1 MPRPKGGPEEIPAR
15 ALSPPLRPWVSP
27 ATVMVLAA
35 AALLG
40 LAGCGFALPASSVPA
55 GDAVDWR
62 GEPVQGETWRTPF
75 SWPTRRGEVQVRPR
89 AAFDISAVVA
99 ASESYSFDDGAF
111 LSPVDLV
118 MTWGL
123 LPEEPY
129 RSRVSYYQVT
139 RYYFWRTRDPSLD
152 LSYIATHSANMH
164 MIPATR
170 NLARALAHVGGGDRV
185 RLRGLLVDV
194 EGASGFRWQTS
205 LSRQDTGPGACEL
218 VWVEELQR
226 GHRLYR

>member
-1 MPRPKGGPEEIPAR
+1 MRRSIA
-15 ALSPPLRPWVSP
+15 AL
-27 ATVMVLAA
+27 ALAA
-35 AALLG
+35 G

-55 GDAVDWR
+55 GEAVDWR
-62 GEPVQGETWRTPF
+62 GEPVQGVTWRTPF
-75 SWPTRRGEVQVRPR
+75 SWPTRRGVVQVRPR

-99 ASESYSFDDGAF
+99 AAEPYGFDDGAF

-118 MTWGL
+118 MTWGR

-129 RSRVSYYQVT
+129 RSRVSYYQIT

-152 LSYIATHSANMH
+152 LHYIATHSANMH

-170 NLARALAHVGGGDRV
+170 NLARALAHVGSGDRV

-194 EGASGFRWQTS
+194 EGSGFRWRTS
-205 LSRQDTGPGACEL
+205 MTRDDTGPGACEL
-218 VWVEELQR
+218 VWVEEMQR
-226 GHRLYR
+226 GRRLYR

>member
-1 MPRPKGGPEEIPAR
+1 M
-15 ALSPPLRPWVSP
+15 V
-27 ATVMVLAA
+27 VMALAA
-35 AALLG
+35 AALG
-40 LAGCGFALPASSVPA
+40 LAGCGLALPASSVPA
-55 GDAVDWR
+55 GAAIDWHA
-62 GEPVQGETWRTPF
+62 EPVQAATWRTPF
-75 SWPTRRGEVQVRPR
+75 VWPTRRGEVRVRPR

-99 ASESYSFDDGAF
+99 ASEPYSFDGGAF
-111 LSPVDLV
+111 VSPVDLV
-118 MTWGL
+118 MTWGQ

-129 RSRVSYYQVT
+129 RSRVSYYQIT
-139 RYYFWRTRDPSLD
+139 RYYFWRTRDPGLD

-194 EGASGFRWQTS
+194 EGPSGFHWQTS
-205 LSRQDTGPGACEL
+205 LSRDDTGPGACEL

-226 GHRLYR
+226 GQRLYR